1 MYISKLIIDGFRGFK
16 HSEIEFQ
23 EGLNVIIGQNNGG
36 KSTIMEAL
44 RLVLEY
50 GSTKKLC
57 AWDFCQRDELQT
69 LKDNPPSVKISVSI
83 KEQKDE
89 GISDDIALF
98 TNYAIQTSPLLESCL
113 TYVFSLP
120 HSEVEKYKKD
130 VAEADEKYTLFKI
143 IEDKYIRKY
152 SHAIYGG
159 PVSLQNQ
166 VQGEDLKKIDFEFV
180 NALRNVEDEIH
191 GGKYTLLTDVLRY
204 FLDYDLNKE
213 SNKED
218 AVKSRHQDF
227 LSDSVAVI
235 QNVVNRIKA
244 GKDSI
249 IDYANRTGALFL
261 NSNLNLEGEVTEGD
275 MLGILNLLV
284 SHGKEE
290 KLPVSLNGLGYNNL
304 IYISLLLA
312 KMQSNSTVE
321 YMGSVNVKAFSVL
334 AIEEPEA
341 HLHPQMQYHF
351 LEFLRNNLTDKYV
364 KQVFVT
370 THSPS
375 LVASVKLEEL
385 CCLHKLEDGEI
396 KICKPS
402 RVFEKDE
409 SAKKY
414 IQRYLDATRAD
425 MLFAG
430 GIIFVEGL
438 AEQILLPVFAKILGL
453 YDKWLMKHVVV
464 INIGGRYFD
473 NFLKLYDGTNPET
486 LAQKI
491 ACITDRDSTRK
502 EIGKKKARYESCLPI
517 EYGADSTK
525 YEYRNH
531 SKLLVDKY
539 HEHPNIRFFTQ
550 DGDSCTLEYDIALN
564 NPNNNILLVESLAN
578 KDELQAMVTA
588 KNLDAALEKCND
600 DELKDLYGTDSVWK
614 DEEKRRKALFASRYL
629 ESVAK
634 GVNAL
639 ELSNAILDLSEEERT
654 KFNVPTYIKEAIE
667 WVTE

>member
-1 MYISKLIIDGFRGFK
+1 MYISRIIIDGFRGFK

-36 KSTIMEAL
+36 KSTIMDAL

-50 GSTKKLC
+50 RSPKRLC
-57 AWDFCQRDELQT
+57 AWDFCQREELQT
-69 LKDNPPSVKISVSI
+69 LKDNPPSVKISVFI

-89 GISDDIALF
+89 GMSDDIALF

-120 HSEVEKYKKD
+120 NSEIEKYKKD
-130 VAEADEKYTLFKI
+130 VAGVDEKYTIFKI

-180 NALRNVEDEIH
+180 NALRNVENEIY

-218 AVKSRHQDF
+218 AIKTRHEEF
-227 LSDSVAVI
+227 LRDSTAVI
-235 QNVVNRIKA
+235 QNVINRIKA
-244 GKDSI
+244 GIDSI
-249 IDYANRTGALFL
+249 INYANETGALFL
-261 NSNLNLEGEVTEGD
+261 NSDLNLEGEVLESD
-275 MLGILNLLV
+275 LLEILNLLV
-284 SHGKEE
+284 SNGKDE

-351 LEFLRNNLTDKYV
+351 LEFLRNNISDKYV
-364 KQVFVT
+364 RQVFVT

-375 LVASVKLEEL
+375 LVASVKLDEL
-385 CCLHKLEDGEI
+385 CCLHKLEAGEI

-402 RVFEKDE
+402 KVFKKDD

-430 GIIFVEGL
+430 GIIFVEGM

-453 YDKWLMKHVVV
+453 YDKWLMKHIVV

-473 NFLKLYDGTNPET
+473 NFLKLYDGTNPEA
-486 LAQKI
+486 LALKI
-491 ACITDRDSTRK
+491 ACITDRDPARK

-525 YEYRNH
+525 YEYWNH
-531 SKLLVDKY
+531 SETLVNKY
-539 HEHPNIRFFTQ
+539 QEHSNIRFFSQ
-550 DGDSCTLEYDIALN
+550 DGESCTLEYDIALN
-564 NPNNNILLVESLAN
+564 NPGNEVLLVESLAN
-578 KDELQAMVTA
+578 KNELEDMMNA
-588 KNLDAALEKCND
+588 KNLDATLEKCND
-600 DELKDLYGTDSVWK
+600 EELNDLYGSDTVWE
-614 DEEKRRKALFASRYL
+614 DENKRCRALFASRYL

-639 ELSNAILDLSEEERT
+639 ELSNAILDLPEEERT
-654 KFNVPTYIKEAIE
+654 RFNVPTYIKEAIE
-667 WVTE
+667 WVAK